1 MKEPMVITM
10 AREYASGGSE
20 IAQAVADKLG
30 IPLYNKELIT
40 LAAKKSGLTEEAIAA
55 SENQRSGSLIYSLY
69 MMGNTMPLAD
79 QVYILQSNVIKEL
92 AAEGPCVILGR
103 CGDYVLR
110 ERPNVLRTFVY
121 APLETRIQ
129 FAKSRPDAKDMPDR
143 LWETQLAKHDRA
155 RASYYNYYTENRWG
169 EAKNYDLCLNAT
181 LGREACAD
189 LIVAAARAMQEAT
202 SKKEPFTMLRYVKN
216 GMLLLSVAYIVI
228 GMLLLIMPETSLL
241 WICNIFGVVVLV
253 TGIVC
258 LIQYARIRG
267 TGFTA
272 PFMLVG
278 GVITAGLG
286 IFTLAKPQVVTSFLP
301 IVFGIF
307 IVVDGLSRIGTAIDL
322 AKRKGQKW
330 WLLLLFSIVS
340 VALGVLLVL
349 HPFDAAV
356 SAVMLCG
363 ILLIVEGA
371 LNLGCILYAAMELRT
386 LDRMASA
393 AANAALGAIG
403 DALDE
408 AEAAER
414 DVGSDGPVVYDAES
428 KDVSEDGE

>member
-143 LWETQLAKHDRA
+143 LWETQLAKHDLQLLHR
-155 RASYYNYYTENRWG
+155 EP
-169 EAKNYDLCLNAT
+169 
-181 LGREACAD
+181 LGR
-189 LIVAAARAMQEAT
+189 
-202 SKKEPFTMLRYVKN
+202 
-216 GMLLLSVAYIVI
+216 
-228 GMLLLIMPETSLL
+228 
-241 WICNIFGVVVLV
+241 
-253 TGIVC
+253 
-258 LIQYARIRG
+258 
-267 TGFTA
+267 
-272 PFMLVG
+272 
-278 GVITAGLG
+278 
-286 IFTLAKPQVVTSFLP
+286 
-301 IVFGIF
+301 
-307 IVVDGLSRIGTAIDL
+307 
-322 AKRKGQKW
+322 GQ
-330 WLLLLFSIVS
+330 
-340 VALGVLLVL
+340 
-349 HPFDAAV
+349 
-356 SAVMLCG
+356 
-363 ILLIVEGA
+363 
-371 LNLGCILYAAMELRT
+371 ELRSVPECDPGPRG
-386 LDRMASA
+386 LRRPDRGRRQGYA
-393 AANAALGAIG
+393 
-403 DALDE
+403 
-408 AEAAER
+408 
-414 DVGSDGPVVYDAES
+414 GSRQVKRSLSLCCAMS
-428 KDVSEDGE
+428 KTECCC

>member
-55 SENQRSGSLIYSLY
+55 SENQRSGS
-69 MMGNTMPLAD
+69 TMPLAD

-92 AAEGPCVILGR
+92 AAQGPCVILGR

-121 APLETRIQ
+121 APLDARIE

-189 LIVAAARAMQEAT
+189 LIVAAAKAMQ
-202 SKKEPFTMLRYVKN
+202 
-216 GMLLLSVAYIVI
+216 
-228 GMLLLIMPETSLL
+228 
-241 WICNIFGVVVLV
+241 
-253 TGIVC
+253 
-258 LIQYARIRG
+258 
-267 TGFTA
+267 
-272 PFMLVG
+272 
-278 GVITAGLG
+278 
-286 IFTLAKPQVVTSFLP
+286 
-301 IVFGIF
+301 
-307 IVVDGLSRIGTAIDL
+307 
-322 AKRKGQKW
+322 
-330 WLLLLFSIVS
+330 
-340 VALGVLLVL
+340 
-349 HPFDAAV
+349 
-356 SAVMLCG
+356 
-363 ILLIVEGA
+363 
-371 LNLGCILYAAMELRT
+371 
-386 LDRMASA
+386 
-393 AANAALGAIG
+393 AAN
-403 DALDE
+403 
-408 AEAAER
+408 
-414 DVGSDGPVVYDAES
+414 
-428 KDVSEDGE
+428 K